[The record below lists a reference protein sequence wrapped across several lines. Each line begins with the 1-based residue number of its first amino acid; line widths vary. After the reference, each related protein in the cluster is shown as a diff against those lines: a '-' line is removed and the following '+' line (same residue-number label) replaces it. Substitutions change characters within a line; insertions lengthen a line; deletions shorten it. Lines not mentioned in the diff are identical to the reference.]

1 MQEDSQVI
9 EASVCW
15 WIIELF
21 KLDNI
26 HAEKMWGMRN
36 VIPPLWLTQWSVK
49 LFMIKAGPKERAGL
63 MPQPV

>member
-9 EASVCW
+9 EASAD
-15 WIIELF
+15 EL
-21 KLDNI
+21 LNYLSLTYNI
-26 HAEKMWGMRN
+26 HAEKMWGMRK